1 MRRGRAE
8 RVPPRCNG
16 VAYFFGEA
24 TACVSPI
31 PPNALRTTTRGG
43 ARQTHE
49 NRQET
54 RCRTKQ
60 LSEVV
65 IRLRLLC

>member
-24 TACVSPI
+24 TACVSAI
-31 PPNALRTTTRGG
+31 PPNALMTTTRGG
-43 ARQTHE
+43 ARQIVSSKI
-49 NRQET
+49 RGA
-54 RCRTKQ
+54 RCRNLT
-60 LSEVV
+60 V
-65 IRLRLLC
+65 IG